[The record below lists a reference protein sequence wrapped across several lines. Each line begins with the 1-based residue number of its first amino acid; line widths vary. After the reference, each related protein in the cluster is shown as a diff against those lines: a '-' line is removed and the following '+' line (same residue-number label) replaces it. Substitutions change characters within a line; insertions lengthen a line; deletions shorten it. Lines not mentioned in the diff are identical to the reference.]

1 MKNNNNKRFVA
12 IALVRTILFLG
23 GAILIN
29 NSEKWSIGY
38 ILGFVIALFVL
49 VSTFFDKSLRK

>member
-1 MKNNNNKRFVA
+1 MKNNNKKRFVA

-38 ILGFVIALFVL
+38 IFRVCNCTVCFSFNFL
-49 VSTFFDKSLRK
+49 

>member
-1 MKNNNNKRFVA
+1 MKIKNKKRFVA
-12 IALVRTILFLG
+12 TALVRTVLFLG

-29 NSEKWSIGY
+29 NSDKWSIGY

-49 VSTFFDKSLRK
+49 VSTYFDKSLRK

>member
-1 MKNNNNKRFVA
+1 MKNNNKKRFVA
-12 IALVRTILFLG
+12 IALVRIILFLG